1 MKRLSVLLAVGV
13 LATAIACNNNPNT
26 NSSETQSESNTKD
39 KPKEMVIH
47 DYLKEGNKGI
57 GPITS
62 FAQPVFDQ
70 AVADEG
76 NKLFIVRCTMCH
88 EYGEDKLG
96 PALKG
101 ITKKRTPEWIL
112 NLMLNTEE
120 MFEKDPDALVLKDK
134 YESMMVSVGLNE
146 QEAKSI
152 LEYLRQE
159 DAKTNL

>member
-1 MKRLSVLLAVGV
+1 MKRLSVLLTVGV
-13 LATAIACNNNPNT
+13 LATAIACNNNPKT
-26 NSSETQSESNTKD
+26 KTSEASTDPTAEE
-39 KPKEMVIH
+39 PKELVIH

-62 FAQPVFDQ
+62 FTQPAFDQ

-76 NKLFIVRCTMCH
+76 NKLFIVKCTMCH
-88 EYGEDKLG
+88 EYSEDKLG

-120 MFEKDPDALVLKDK
+120 MFEKDTDALAIK
-134 YESMMVSVGLNE
+134 EEFQSMMVSVGLNE
-146 QEAKSI
+146 KEAKSI

-159 DAKTNL
+159 DAKSN

>member
-1 MKRLSVLLAVGV
+1 MKRLNVLLTASL
-13 LATAIACNNNPNT
+13 LAIAIACNNNPKT
-26 NSSETQSESNTKD
+26 SGSETPQEIKTEEPKD
-39 KPKEMVIH
+39 VVLH

-62 FAQPVFDQ
+62 FTQPEFDQ

-76 NKLFIVRCTMCH
+76 NKLFIVKCTMCH

-120 MFEKDPDALVLKDK
+120 MFEKDPDALALKDT
-134 YESMMVSVGLNE
+134 YESAMVSMGLNE

-159 DAKTNL
+159 DAKTN

>member
-1 MKRLSVLLAVGV
+1 MKRLSVLLTVGV

-26 NSSETQSESNTKD
+26 NSSEAQTESTTD
-39 KPKEMVIH
+39 EPKEMVIH

-57 GPITS
+57 GPIAS
-62 FAQPVFDQ
+62 FTQPAFDQ

-76 NKLFIVRCTMCH
+76 NKLFIVKCTMCH
-88 EYGEDKLG
+88 EYSEDKLG

-120 MFEKDPDALVLKDK
+120 MFEKDTDALAIKEDFQ
-134 YESMMVSVGLNE
+134 SMMVSVGLNE
-146 QEAKSI
+146 KEAKSI

-159 DAKTNL
+159 DAKTN

>member
-1 MKRLSVLLAVGV
+1 MKRLNVLLTASL
-13 LATAIACNNNPNT
+13 LATAIACNNNPKT
-26 NSSETQSESNTKD
+26 NSSETPQGSKTEEPKD
-39 KPKEMVIH
+39 VVLH

-62 FAQPVFDQ
+62 FTQPEFDQ

-76 NKLFIVRCTMCH
+76 NKLFIVKCTMCH

-112 NLMLNTEE
+112 NVMLNTE
-120 MFEKDPDALVLKDK
+120 
-134 YESMMVSVGLNE
+134 
-146 QEAKSI
+146 
-152 LEYLRQE
+152 
-159 DAKTNL
+159 

>member
-1 MKRLSVLLAVGV
+1 MKRFNVLLMISV
-13 LATAIACNNNPNT
+13 LATAIACNNNPKT
-26 NSSETQSESNTKD
+26 TSSETNTETTAD
-39 KPKEMVIH
+39 NPAEVVVH

-62 FAQPVFDQ
+62 FTQPAFNQ

-120 MFEKDPDALVLKDK
+120 MFEKDSDALALKDK
-134 YESMMVSVGLNE
+134 YESMMVSVGLNQ

-159 DAKTNL
+159 DAKTN

>member
-1 MKRLSVLLAVGV
+1 MKIFNVLLAICII
-13 LATAIACNNNPNT
+13 ATLIACNNNAKT
-26 NSSETQSESNTKD
+26 KTSEASTDQTA
-39 KPKEMVIH
+39 KEQKELVIH

-57 GPITS
+57 GPIIS
-62 FAQPVFDQ
+62 FTQPAFDQ

-120 MFEKDPDALVLKDK
+120 MFEKDPDALALKDK

-159 DAKTNL
+159 DAKSN

>member
-1 MKRLSVLLAVGV
+1 MKNFNVLLAIG
-13 LATAIACNNNPNT
+13 LIATVIACNNNPKT
-26 NSSETQSESNTKD
+26 KTSEASTDPTAEE
-39 KPKEMVIH
+39 PKELVIH

-62 FAQPVFDQ
+62 FTQPAFDQ

-120 MFEKDPDALVLKDK
+120 MFEKDPDALALKDK
-134 YESMMVSVGLNE
+134 YESMMISVGLNE

-159 DAKTNL
+159 DAKSN

>member
-1 MKRLSVLLAVGV
+1 MKIFNVLLAICII
-13 LATAIACNNNPNT
+13 ATLIACNNNT
-26 NSSETQSESNTKD
+26 KTKTSEASTDQTA
-39 KPKEMVIH
+39 KEQKELVIH

-62 FAQPVFDQ
+62 FTQPAFDQ

-120 MFEKDPDALVLKDK
+120 MFEKDPDALALKDK

-159 DAKTNL
+159 DAKSN

>member
-1 MKRLSVLLAVGV
+1 MKRLSVLLTVGV
-13 LATAIACNNNPNT
+13 LATAIACNNNPKT
-26 NSSETQSESNTKD
+26 NSSET
-39 KPKEMVIH
+39 PKESTADEPKKMVIH

-62 FAQPVFDQ
+62 FTQPTFDQ

-88 EYGEDKLG
+88 EYSEDKLG

-120 MFEKDPDALVLKDK
+120 MFEKDVDALALKDK
-134 YESMMVSVGLNE
+134 YESMMVSVGLNQ

-159 DAKTNL
+159 DAKTN

>member
-1 MKRLSVLLAVGV
+1 MKILKVLFAVGI
-13 LATAIACNNNPNT
+13 LAIAVACNN
-26 NSSETQSESNTKD
+26 SSKTKSQEDLTVPAANESIT
-39 KPKEMVIH
+39 MVIH

-62 FAQPVFDQ
+62 FKQPEFDLD
-70 AVADEG
+70 VADKG
-76 NKLFIVRCTMCH
+76 NQLFIIKCTVCH
-88 EYGEDKLG
+88 EYGEEKLG

-120 MFEKDPDALVLKDK
+120 MFEKDPDALALKDDYK
-134 YESMMVSVGLNE
+134 SMMVSVGLDE

-159 DAKTNL
+159 DTKSNE

>member
-1 MKRLSVLLAVGV
+1 LLAIGII
-13 LATAIACNNNPNT
+13 ATAIACNNDPKT
-26 NSSETQSESNTKD
+26 NSSESQSESTADN
-39 KPKEMVIH
+39 PAEVVVH

-57 GPITS
+57 GPISS
-62 FAQPVFDQ
+62 FTQPAFDQ

-101 ITKKRTPEWIL
+101 VTKKRTPEWIL

-120 MFEKDPDALVLKDK
+120 MFEKDADALAIKDDFP
-134 YESMMVSVGLNE
+134 SMMVSLGLNE
-146 QEAKSI
+146 QEAISI

-159 DAKTNL
+159 DAKAN

>member
-1 MKRLSVLLAVGV
+1 MKRLNILLAVG
-13 LATAIACNNNPNT
+13 LLSAAIACNNNPKT
-26 NSSETQSESNTKD
+26 GESEKSEEAKID
-39 KPKEMVIH
+39 RPEEVVVH

-62 FAQPVFDQ
+62 FTQPTFDQ

-101 ITKKRTPEWIL
+101 VTKKRTPEWIL

-120 MFEKDPDALVLKDK
+120 MFEKDQDALALKDK

-159 DAKTNL
+159 DAKTN

>member
-1 MKRLSVLLAVGV
+1 MKNFNVLLAIG
-13 LATAIACNNNPNT
+13 LIATVIACNNNPKT
-26 NSSETQSESNTKD
+26 KTSEGSTDPTAEE
-39 KPKEMVIH
+39 PKELVIH

-62 FAQPVFDQ
+62 FTQPAFDQ

-120 MFEKDPDALVLKDK
+120 MFEKDPDALALKDK

-159 DAKTNL
+159 DAKSN